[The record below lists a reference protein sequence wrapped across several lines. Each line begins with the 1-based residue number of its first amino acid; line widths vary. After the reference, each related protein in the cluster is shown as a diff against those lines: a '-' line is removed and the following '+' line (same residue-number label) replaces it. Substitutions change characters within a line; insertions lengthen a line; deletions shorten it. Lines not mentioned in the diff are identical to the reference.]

1 MHYFVDTNIP
11 IGYTIPYD
19 KWHDQSV
26 NFIENISEIIYWSNL
41 VKKEYETVLNSIID
55 DSEIFLDYI
64 CKTLKENEKDFLNF
78 FEFEEYLKK
87 CTIACKLDEI
97 KKTKILEKFWME
109 CNITEGL
116 SYKLPEEFIM
126 FSENLNMIYFK
137 RDMKLKTN
145 LVLHDCGL
153 DNYRKYYDYAVEL
166 YHKGIH
172 QPDCKIIVDAHDCGL
187 TNNNLIFVSNDRK
200 MVENISKIDASYL
213 HIVEFRTCN

>member
-97 KKTKILEKFWME
+97 KKTKRYSISN
-109 CNITEGL
+109 CSTL
-116 SYKLPEEFIM
+116 SI
-126 FSENLNMIYFK
+126 
-137 RDMKLKTN
+137 
-145 LVLHDCGL
+145 
-153 DNYRKYYDYAVEL
+153 
-166 YHKGIH
+166 
-172 QPDCKIIVDAHDCGL
+172 
-187 TNNNLIFVSNDRK
+187 
-200 MVENISKIDASYL
+200 
-213 HIVEFRTCN
+213 

>member
-1 MHYFVDTNIP
+1 MCAVPMFYMAKFVVVERISKTKTGLVSRMHIHNNVEVIKVTEGEIRLDFEDN
-11 IGYTIPYD
+11 
-19 KWHDQSV
+19 SV
-26 NFIENISEIIYWSNL
+26 MISAGDVICINSRIQHSVFITTENT
-41 VKKEYETVLNSIID
+41 EYY
-55 DSEIFLDYI
+55 YI
-64 CKTLKENEKDFLNF
+64 QF
-78 FEFEEYLKK
+78 
-87 CTIACKLDEI
+87 